1 VAFNNFAM
9 KNILRITFV
18 VLMVFNLGC
27 EKEELDNRIIG
38 QWVEEEFKS
47 DTLIFESRGNLLKI
61 KSVSKQHLE
70 FLYEIVEDSIGLQWV
85 YSSGI
90 YRPNFHYFSVEDD
103 RLSIGNFYVDSLESN
118 TLLKFNKIQF

>member
-1 VAFNNFAM
+1 M

-38 QWVEEEFKS
+38 RWVEEEFKS

-61 KSVSKQHLE
+61 KSVSKQHLD
-70 FLYEIVEDSIGLQWV
+70 FLYEIVDDSIGLQWV

-90 YRPNFHYFSVEDD
+90 YIPNFHYFSVDND